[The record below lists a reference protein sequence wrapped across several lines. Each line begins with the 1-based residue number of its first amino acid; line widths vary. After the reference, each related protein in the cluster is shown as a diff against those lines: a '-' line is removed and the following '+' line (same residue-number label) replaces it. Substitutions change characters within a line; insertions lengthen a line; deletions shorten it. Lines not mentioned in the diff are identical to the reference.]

1 MPNLFP
7 TFDAPVLAEDSTE
20 SQVQYPQSW
29 LYDFE
34 NGRVVIDGSG
44 RAVMAD
50 GLTAWAQWCIK
61 AASTLR
67 FANLAYG
74 PDFGCEHETARR
86 QPTRKAAESELE
98 RAITEA
104 LIVDPR
110 TEVVRDF
117 TFTWSGDELLVSFT
131 AIPVIGDPKR
141 LEVRMNG

>member
-7 TFDAPVLAEDSTE
+7 TFDAPGLVETE
-20 SQVQYPQSW
+20 TRTTVQYPKSW

-34 NGRVVIDGSG
+34 KGRVVVDGSG
-44 RAVMAD
+44 RVVMAD

-67 FANLAYG
+67 FAHLAYS
-74 PDFGCEHETARR
+74 PDYGCEYDAARR
-86 QPTRKAAESELE
+86 EPTRKAVESSLE

-110 TEVVRDF
+110 TEAIRDF
-117 TFTWSGDELLVSFT
+117 DFQWRGDEVYVSFT
-131 AIPVIGDPKR
+131 AVPVIGDPQQ
-141 LEVRMNG
+141 LEVKLSG

>member
-7 TFDAPVLAEDSTE
+7 TFDTPSLVEDDAKAT
-20 SQVQYPQSW
+20 VQYPRSW

-34 NGRVVIDGSG
+34 RRCVVVDGSG

-67 FANLAYG
+67 FAYLAYG
-74 PDFGCEHETARR
+74 PDYGCEYESAR
-86 QPTRKAAESELE
+86 QEPTRKAVESALE

-104 LIVDPR
+104 LIVDSR

-117 TFTWSGDELLVSFT
+117 AFRWQGDEIYVAFT
-131 AIPVIGDPKR
+131 AVPVMGDEKR
-141 LEVRMNG
+141 LEVKMRG

>member
-1 MPNLFP
+1 MPDLFP
-7 TFDAPVLAEDSTE
+7 TFDTPGMVENNVANTVE
-20 SQVQYPQSW
+20 YPESW

-67 FANLAYG
+67 LAHLAYG
-74 PDFGCEHETARR
+74 PDYGCEYDEARR
-86 QPTRKAAESELE
+86 QPTRQAAESVLE

-104 LIVDPR
+104 LVVDPR
-110 TEVVRDF
+110 TEMVRDF
-117 TFTWSGDELLVSFT
+117 SFSWRGDEVYVSFT
-131 AIPVIGDPKR
+131 AVPVIGDPAR